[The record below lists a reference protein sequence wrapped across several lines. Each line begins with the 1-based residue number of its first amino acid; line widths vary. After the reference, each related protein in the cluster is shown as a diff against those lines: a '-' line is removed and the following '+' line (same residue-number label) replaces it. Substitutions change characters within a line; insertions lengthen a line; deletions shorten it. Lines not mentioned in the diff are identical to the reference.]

1 MIVLIIDFHDETN
14 EVTEEYIDLIDKLL
28 TFAGKEENLSDRIEL
43 SVGFVNNEE
52 IQELNKNY
60 RQIDKPTDVLSF
72 ALEDEKEGELK
83 IIGEDVPLMLGDIII
98 SVDKAK
104 EQAKDYNHSLERELG
119 FLALHGFLHLNGYDH
134 MSEEDETKMFDRQK
148 EILDAFGLSR

>member
-28 TFAGKEENLSDRIEL
+28 TFAGKEEKLSDRIEL

-148 EILDAFGLSR
+148 EILDAFG

>member
-1 MIVLIIDFHDETN
+1 MIIDFHDETN